1 MGGDDVVPSPDLR
14 FLGDPH
20 TTAVGIQPKAGG
32 VLVQLPSDRAL
43 AVKIV
48 SSKIDDVIPSVTVTR
63 HFHPD
68 GMRMG
73 SVSSEIRHFGECS
86 AIIPYRMLTEHE
98 SLVVIAVHGPFE
110 FTVESS
116 T

>member
-1 MGGDDVVPSPDLR
+1 MIPPPN
-14 FLGDPH
+14 LGFFFNKNA
-20 TTAVGIQPKAGG
+20 TTVGIQPKPGWG
-32 VLVQLPSDRAL
+32 CGQLPRDRAL
-43 AVKIV
+43 TIIIV
-48 SSKIDDVIPSVTVTR
+48 SSKIDDVIPPTTVTR

-68 GMRMG
+68 RMRMG
-73 SVSSEIRHFGECS
+73 TVSSEIRHFGECS